1 MTKNKIVISEMADDR
16 INIDDAVQK
25 ITSDPDSLGKIVAS
39 VRDNPKL
46 FAELMAKV
54 ENDPSLKNKVMSA
67 AGDSKKLKGDV
78 SRMSKKEKE
87 EMTSNYLIARK
98 SMRDAWIDGVQI
110 TMNGRIKKYRL
121 KGDFPKDTIFESGD
135 MYSIQD
141 NIVVFTTTV
150 NRLKNKVASTITGLD
165 IFGELVL
172 VRSDE
177 KDNLTHI
184 TVSDIEKMKMEAT
197 CKK

>member
-1 MTKNKIVISEMADDR
+1 MADDR

-25 ITSDPDSLGKIVAS
+25 ITSDPDSLGKIVSS

-150 NRLKNKVASTITGLD
+150 NRLKNKVASAITGLD

-184 TVSDIEKMKMEAT
+184 TLSDVEKMKMEAT
-197 CKK
+197 GKK